1 MDIIVILN
9 YVTRIMTII
18 LGMMI
23 ILNPWNMGSGKETI
37 VQALGLVAIA
47 FGAFRL
53 FTYHKRLQIMKRQEE
68 SEDEDSDEETEIKQ

>member
-18 LGMMI
+18 LGIMI
-23 ILNPWNMGSGKETI
+23 LLNPWNMESGKETI
-37 VQALGLVAIA
+37 IQTLGVIAIV

-53 FTYHKRLQIMKRQEE
+53 FTYHKRLQMIKRQEE
-68 SEDEDSDEETEIKQ
+68 SENDESDDETEEKQ